1 MESPERTSERNSEP
15 EFLRI
20 QRRFAAH
27 LRDPDR
33 HPAPEGIEE
42 RRLAVYRNLFFN
54 NINGFLEKGFPVLRA
69 LHDEPAWRRLVRAF
83 FDAHSSRSP
92 YFLEIGREFV
102 TFLEEEYTPEEG
114 APPFLAELAHYEWME
129 VVLETADAPI
139 QARVRPDGD
148 PLAGVPCLS
157 PLHAVLQY
165 RWPVHR
171 IGPRHRPTE
180 PPPQPVWLLIYR
192 DGDEQV
198 AFMEINAV
206 TARLLAL
213 IGEYPEDSGER
224 LLARLAGEIGHPD
237 PAAVRAF
244 GADLLG
250 GLRQRGLI
258 LGTRGD

>member
-1 MESPERTSERNSEP
+1 MAAPDRDREP
-15 EFLRI
+15 EFQRI

-69 LHDEPAWRRLVRAF
+69 LHDEPAWRRLVRTF
-83 FDAHSSRSP
+83 FEAHTSRSP
-92 YFLEIGREFV
+92 YFLEIGAEFV
-102 TFLEEEYTPEEG
+102 TFLAEEYRPEEG

-129 VVLETADAPI
+129 VVLETADAP
-139 QARVRPDGD
+139 ALDGTTVDGD
-148 PLAGVPCLS
+148 PLSGVPCLS

-171 IGPRHRPTE
+171 IGPEHRPTE
-180 PPPQPVWLLIYR
+180 PPPRPVWLLIYR
-192 DGDEQV
+192 GADERV
-198 AFMEINAV
+198 AFMEINAA

-213 IGEYPEDSGER
+213 IGEHPTDSGER
-224 LLARLAGEIGHPD
+224 LLARLGEEIGHPD
-237 PAAVRAF
+237 PAALRAF
-244 GADLLG
+244 GADLLA

-258 LGTRGD
+258 LGIREGRSAN